1 MREIAVRTSARRE
14 LVDITEKVAEI
25 ARESDADGVWLVY
38 VPHTTAGVT
47 INEGA
52 DPDVAT
58 DIVMALE
65 SAVPDRQPWK
75 HAEGNSPAHVM
86 SSLVGS
92 SVLVAVS
99 RKGNSFSG
107 PGSRSSSASSTAR
120 GPGRS
125 GCDRSDETPGRAGRD
140 RLGHGRPA
148 SRGRRAALLR
158 DPGAVGGAALVL
170 SVSRRR
176 SLAGA
181 SMARPGEQVPWLSAS
196 AFRPPFRAPS
206 CRSPRCPST
215 APRC

>member
-25 ARESDADGVWLVY
+25 ARESDADGIWLVY

-86 SSLVGS
+86 STLVGS
-92 SVLVAVS
+92 SVLVAIED
-99 RKGNSFSG
+99 G
-107 PGSRSSSASSTAR
+107 
-120 GPGRS
+120 
-125 GCDRSDETPGRAGRD
+125 D
-140 RLGHGRPA
+140 
-148 SRGRRAALLR
+148 
-158 DPGAVGGAALVL
+158 LVL
-170 SVSRRR
+170 GTWQSIFFCEFDGPRSRQVW
-176 SLAGA
+176 L
-181 SMARPGEQVPWLSAS
+181 RPLG
-196 AFRPPFRAPS
+196 
-206 CRSPRCPST
+206 
-215 APRC
+215 